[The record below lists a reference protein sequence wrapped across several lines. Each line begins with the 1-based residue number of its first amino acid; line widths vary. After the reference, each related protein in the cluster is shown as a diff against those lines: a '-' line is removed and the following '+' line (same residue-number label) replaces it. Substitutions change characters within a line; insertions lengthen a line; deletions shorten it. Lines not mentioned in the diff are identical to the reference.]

1 MNKKD
6 RICLYGARLNR
17 FGVRILIF
25 IGMLALYSLVT
36 GATADDAGMFL
47 YGLIVLIGLAGLI
60 VYGWFKSRKKREIN
74 RSHQL
79 AAEVIVLYP
88 SASSEEKQSLY
99 AQRRS
104 REMRLEALLYLFLAV
119 LAALWFWGLYAVDAF
134 PFSWIWGLT
143 VILPILLLISAVLLL
158 LSFFRRTK
166 EEPFPVVSEQELR
179 TAQVKLYQRHIQTG
193 NGEHTT
199 VSLFMEKEAITAEEY
214 IRHEKKEAP
223 GNIFV
228 LGLAVGFFLIL
239 PLALLVVD
247 IWAVSIGKAPKWSLL
262 MFSIIAFA
270 CVILWVFVSL
280 LSDGKDSFILSVVRY
295 IHLKSKKS
303 RVFCDSIQSY
313 GEDERSPYIVFSQTG
328 TVRILCDP
336 EFFHRYFTVPK
347 QEAIILMYKDRIE
360 SVTLLPCREENTPDA
375 VSPGNAPEND
385 ILLSDEALHQAA
397 LRAIEQMSPSRKKE
411 MEAEISYM
419 LDGAELMKKKNLSE
433 MTSEE
438 DSRITSWIS
447 YDVSRSTADPDLEVV
462 ESAVMDAL
470 KVTREEIMHMK
481 KNPFVPS
488 LRRKLITAAA
498 IGIGGIVITAAAAK
512 WTGLDL
518 SFVYLIFSAVSAVLA
533 LSCAQQIINA
543 MRFRKLQ
550 KAYNDPKYRQKVLD
564 AAVYREIRD
573 QVKLSREKQ

>member
-25 IGMLALYSLVT
+25 IGMLAFYSLVT
-36 GATADDAGMFL
+36 GATADDAGRFL
-47 YGLIVLIGLAGLI
+47 YGLIVLVGLSGLI
-60 VYGWFKSRKKREIN
+60 IYGWFQSRKKREIN

-79 AAEVIVLYP
+79 AAEVMVLYP
-88 SASSEEKQSLY
+88 SASLEKKQSLY

-134 PFSWIWGLT
+134 PFSWLVGLW

-158 LSFFRRTK
+158 LSFIPQTK
-166 EEPFPVVSEQELR
+166 EKQLPVVSEQELR
-179 TAQVKLYQRHIQTG
+179 TAQVKLFQRHIQTG
-193 NGEHTT
+193 SGEHTT
-199 VSLFMEKEAITAEEY
+199 VSLSMEKEAITAEEY
-214 IRHEKKEAP
+214 IRREKKETP
-223 GNIFV
+223 GNLFV
-228 LGLAVGFFLIL
+228 LSLAVGFLVIL

-247 IWAVSIGKAPKWSLL
+247 IWAVSIGKAPRWSLL
-262 MFSIIAFA
+262 MISIIAFA
-270 CVILWVFVSL
+270 SVFLWAFVNSL
-280 LSDGKDSFILSVVRY
+280 SGGRDSFILNIVRCVR
-295 IHLKSKKS
+295 LKSKKS

-313 GEDERSPYIVFSQTG
+313 GVDERSPYIVFSQTG
-328 TVRILCDP
+328 TVRILSDP
-336 EFFHRYFTVPK
+336 ESFRRCFTVPK
-347 QEAIILMYKDRIE
+347 QEALILMYKDRIE
-360 SVTLLPCREENTPDA
+360 SIIVLPCRDQ
-375 VSPGNAPEND
+375 NAPETVSSGVIPEDD

-397 LRAIEQMSPSRKKE
+397 LRAIEHMSPSRKKE

-419 LDGAELMKKKNLSE
+419 LDGAELMKKKDMSE

-438 DSRITSWIS
+438 ESRITSWAS
-447 YDVSRSTADPDLEVV
+447 YDISRSAADPDLEVV
-462 ESAVMDAL
+462 ERAVMDAL

-481 KNPFVPS
+481 KNPFAPL

-573 QVKLSREKQ
+573 QVKLNRKKQ